1 MTETAGSL
9 SQSTRTMALGTV
21 ASRGT
26 GFLRTAALAAVLGV
40 HGVGTAYNVANTA
53 PNIVYELLLGGIL
66 TSVVVPLLV
75 RAAKDD
81 PDGGD
86 AMAQRLLSLV
96 VVVLF
101 AASVVLVLLA
111 PQVVDLYMSGA
122 DQDTRE
128 LAIVFAR
135 FFLPQMLFYGAG
147 AVLAA
152 ILNAR
157 ERFGAPM
164 WAPVLNNVVVIA
176 TCVLFLALPGTN
188 GITASSITH
197 TQIVVLGLG
206 TTLGIVAQTVALT
219 PSLRAAG
226 FRLRLRT
233 DLRGTGLAELG
244 RLARWVLLYVVAN
257 QAAYV
262 VVVRLA
268 SADRLNDLGRGY
280 PSYTYAFVLWQLPH
294 AVVAVSV
301 ITALLPRMS
310 RAAADG
316 RLNDLR
322 DALNR
327 GLRLTVTL
335 LVPAAIAFFV
345 LGRVL
350 ATVIFGHLRTTVDE
364 AQFIGTLLAVFAFG
378 LVPFS
383 AYQLQLRAFYA
394 LQDTRTP
401 TLINLGVNVTLVV
414 VDVTLYLVL
423 PDSQKVLGLAA
434 GHACSFLAGLLI
446 CSRVLSRR
454 LGGLD
459 GSVVLRTTAR
469 CVVAGVIPGLLA
481 AALVSLV
488 TSGLGDGV
496 AGSAAALVLG
506 AAVLAAGYVAIAR
519 RMRVTELDEIVGP
532 VLARLGR

>member
-1 MTETAGSL
+1 VTGSTL
-9 SQSTRTMALGTV
+9 SRSTRTMAVGTI

-40 HGVGTAYNVANTA
+40 HGVGAAYNVANTA
-53 PNIVYELLLGGIL
+53 PNIVYELLVGGIL
-66 TSVVVPLLV
+66 TSVVVPLLI
-75 RAAKDD
+75 RAAKND
-81 PDGGD
+81 PDGGE
-86 AMAQRLLSLV
+86 AMAQRLLSVV

-111 PQVVDLYMSGA
+111 PQIVDLYMQKP
-122 DQDTRE
+122 DDDTRE
-128 LAIVFAR
+128 LAIMFAR

-176 TCVLFLALPGTN
+176 TCALFLALPGTN
-188 GITASSITH
+188 GVTASSITH
-197 TQIVVLGLG
+197 AQIVVLGIG
-206 TTLGIVAQTVALT
+206 TTLGIVAQTIALL

-233 DLRGTGLAELG
+233 DLRGTGLTELV
-244 RLARWVLLYVVAN
+244 RLAKWVLLYVVAN

-268 SADRLNDLGRGY
+268 SDDSLNDTGRGY
-280 PSYTYAFVLWQLPH
+280 TSYVYAFVLWQLPH

-310 RAAADG
+310 QAAADG
-316 RLNDLR
+316 RTADLR

-335 LVPAAIAFFV
+335 LVPASVAFIV

-350 ATVIFGHLRTTVDE
+350 ATVVFGHLRTSIDE

-378 LVPFS
+378 VVPFS

-401 TLINLGVNVTLVV
+401 TLINLGVNATVIA
-414 VDVTLYLVL
+414 VDVPLYLAL
-423 PDSQKVLGLAA
+423 PDHLKVVGLAA
-434 GHACSFLAGLLI
+434 GHAASFVAGLLI

-459 GSVVLRTTAR
+459 GRLVVRTGVR
-469 CVVAGVIPGLLA
+469 CLAAVVPPGLLA
-481 AALVSLV
+481 AGIVLLLQRV
-488 TSGLGDGV
+488 LGDGFLGSL
-496 AGSAAALVLG
+496 AGLVLG
-506 AAVLAAGYVAIAR
+506 AGVLGVGYLLLAR

-532 VLARLGR
+532 LLVRLGR